1 MATFTILEP
10 MSTGDVIDRAL
21 RLYRRNF
28 APLLSIVALPSFTG
42 YLAQTMLL
50 YGYSKLLL
58 GTIGE
63 PGTGT
68 PDPSPLAIVMLIA
81 GIALYPV
88 WLFMFLATIAG
99 LSRVIGDHI
108 MLNEPITFRKSI
120 AAARKR
126 LGDIFLMAL
135 LAIAIMVVVGMIF
148 YGVVIVVTI
157 IVLLVVGATAA
168 SGIPAW
174 LAGLFAGLFALII
187 IGLGI
192 AVMLVVASRVI
203 FLPQVVMIEG
213 QSPGQALGRAM
224 QLGKG
229 NWYKVGAIILFNY
242 FISLSLLTAITLP
255 VLAILYFADVLT
267 AEFIAGPTWNLL
279 YTSFSQLINLLSL
292 PIQMIAFTLLYF
304 DSRVRKEA
312 YDIELLARE
321 VNPGFY
327 WQPTP
332 HYAMQG
338 YATGYQTAYYPGGVR
353 IPVQTSPLGLAGWVP
368 PGPTSIP
375 PPSSLPGNQQPALQD
390 QISNETMPMPENTE
404 AAASEFVAQP
414 QTGSPVLDDRFEN
427 SAVAHPMQTL
437 PGNANPPCN
446 ACGAPLEPE
455 ARFCMRCGK
464 GVEE

>member
-28 APLLSIVALPSFTG
+28 VPLLSIVALPSFTG

-50 YGYSKLLL
+50 FGYTKLLL
-58 GTIGE
+58 GSIGE
-63 PGTGT
+63 LDTGT
-68 PDPSPLAIVMLIA
+68 PAPSGSAVIMLIC
-81 GIALYPV
+81 GIVLYPV

-99 LSRVIGDHI
+99 LSRVIGDHV
-108 MLNEPITFRKSI
+108 MLNEPITFRKCF

-135 LAIAIMVVVGMIF
+135 LVIVIMMVVGMIF
-148 YGVVIVVTI
+148 YGVAIVVALVVIV
-157 IVLLVVGATAA
+157 LVGATAA

-174 LAGLFAGLFALII
+174 LAGLVAGLMALVV

-192 AVMLVVASRVI
+192 AVMLVIASRVI

-213 QSPGQALGRAM
+213 QSPAQALGRAM

-255 VLAILYFADVLT
+255 VLAALYFADVLT
-267 AEFIAGPTWNLL
+267 AEFMAGPTWNLL

-292 PIQMIAFTLLYF
+292 PIQMIAFTLLYL

-332 HYAMQG
+332 QYAMPG
-338 YATGYQTAYYPGGVR
+338 YAAGYQSSYNPNVGRV
-353 IPVQTSPLGLAGWVP
+353 PVQTSPLGLAGWMP
-368 PGPTSIP
+368 PRSTP
-375 PPSSLPGNQQPALQD
+375 PPSPPPIASAQHPGVINQPFNQPVQD
-390 QISNETMPMPENTE
+390 PISSPNVSPIPTTQNQV
-404 AAASEFVAQP
+404 ADIASQVNGGNAQTLQP
-414 QTGSPVLDDRFEN
+414 QMPAPGSTVP
-427 SAVAHPMQTL
+427 S
-437 PGNANPPCN
+437 CN
-446 ACGAPLEPE
+446 ACGTPLD
-455 ARFCMRCGK
+455 ADALFCMRCGK
-464 GVEE
+464 ATQ

>member
-28 APLLSIVALPSFTG
+28 VPLLSIVALPSFTG

-50 YGYSKLLL
+50 FGYTKLLL
-58 GTIGE
+58 GNIGE
-63 PGTGT
+63 YDT
-68 PDPSPLAIVMLIA
+68 PTPEPSASAVIMLIG
-81 GIALYPV
+81 GIVLYPV

-99 LSRVIGDHI
+99 LSRVIGDHV
-108 MLNEPITFRKSI
+108 MLNEPITFRKCY
-120 AAARKR
+120 AAARNR

-135 LAIAIMVVVGMIF
+135 LVLVIMMVVGMIF
-148 YGVVIVVTI
+148 YGVAIVVALVVV
-157 IVLLVVGATAA
+157 VLVGATAA

-174 LAGLFAGLFALII
+174 LAGLFAGLLALVV

-213 QSPGQALGRAM
+213 QSPAQALGRAM

-255 VLAILYFADVLT
+255 VLAALYFADVLS
-267 AEFIAGPTWNLL
+267 AEFMAGPTWNLL

-292 PIQMIAFTLLYF
+292 PIQMIAFTLLYL

-327 WQPTP
+327 WQPAP
-332 HYAMQG
+332 QYAMPG
-338 YATGYQTAYYPGGVR
+338 YTMGYQTPYNPNVGR

-368 PGPTSIP
+368 PRPTPPPTQSPYPTPQPPLTPNQSFNQPVPQPIP
-375 PPSSLPGNQQPALQD
+375 PPNGAPIQPPQNQPAGFVD
-390 QISNETMPMPENTE
+390 QVNGEPPQVVPSPSPEL
-404 AAASEFVAQP
+404 
-414 QTGSPVLDDRFEN
+414 GN
-427 SAVAHPMQTL
+427 STL
-437 PGNANPPCN
+437 TCN
-446 ACGAPLEPE
+446 ACGSQLEPD
-455 ARFCMRCGK
+455 ARFCMRCGQATQ
-464 GVEE
+464 G

>member
-50 YGYSKLLL
+50 FGYTKLLL
-58 GTIGE
+58 GSIGE
-63 PGTGT
+63 NEGGTAA
-68 PDPSPLAIVMLIA
+68 PSASAIVMLI
-81 GIALYPV
+81 GGLVLYPV
-88 WLFMFLATIAG
+88 WLFMFLTAIAG
-99 LSRVIGDHI
+99 LSRVIGDHV
-108 MLNEPITFRKSI
+108 MLNEPITFRKCY

-148 YGVVIVVTI
+148 YGVAIVVALVVI
-157 IVLLVVGATAA
+157 LLVGATAA

-174 LAGLFAGLFALII
+174 LAALFAGLLAAVV

-192 AVMLVVASRVI
+192 AVMLMVASRVI

-229 NWYKVGAIILFNY
+229 NWYKVGAILLFNY

-255 VLAILYFADVLT
+255 VLAALYFTDVLS
-267 AEFIAGPTWNLL
+267 AEFMAGPTWNLL

-292 PIQMIAFTLLYF
+292 PIQMVAFTLLYL

-332 HYAMQG
+332 QYAMPG
-338 YATGYQTAYYPGGVR
+338 YTTGYQMPYYPTSGR

-368 PGPTSIP
+368 PRATPAETPQQPMVPHQPLQP
-375 PPSSLPGNQQPALQD
+375 PLQQSMPSS
-390 QISNETMPMPENTE
+390 
-404 AAASEFVAQP
+404 
-414 QTGSPVLDDRFEN
+414 
-427 SAVAHPMQTL
+427 TL
-437 PGNANPPCN
+437 PQAQQTPDASTSDGNGAIGGNSPTEQSPPGPPDLSGL
-446 ACGAPLEPE
+446 ACSNCGTSLEPN
-455 ARFCMRCGK
+455 ARFCIRCGK
-464 GVEE
+464 ASQ

>member
-42 YLAQTMLL
+42 YLAQTMMLF
-50 YGYSKLLL
+50 GYTKLLL
-58 GTIGE
+58 GSLGE
-63 PGTGT
+63 AGG
-68 PDPSPLAIVMLIA
+68 DASSPSATAVIMLI
-81 GIALYPV
+81 GGLVLYPV

-99 LSRVIGDHI
+99 LSRVIGDHV
-108 MLNEPITFRKSI
+108 MLNEPITFRKCFS
-120 AAARKR
+120 AARKR

-135 LAIAIMVVVGMIF
+135 LVIVIMMVIGMIF
-148 YGVVIVVTI
+148 YFILIVVTI
-157 IVLLVVGATAA
+157 VVVFLVGATAA

-174 LAGLFAGLFALII
+174 LAGLFAGLLAVIF
-187 IGLGI
+187 IGLGV
-192 AVMLVVASRVI
+192 AAMLVVASRVI

-213 QSPGQALGRAM
+213 QSPAQALGRAM

-229 NWYKVGAIILFNY
+229 NWYKVGAILLFNY

-255 VLAILYFADVLT
+255 VLAALYFTNVLS
-267 AEFIAGPTWNLL
+267 AEFMAGPTWNLL

-292 PIQMIAFTLLYF
+292 PIQMVAFTLLYL

-327 WQPTP
+327 WQPIP
-332 HYAMQG
+332 HYAMPG
-338 YATGYQTAYYPGGVR
+338 YSTGYPMAYNPNAGR
-353 IPVQTSPLGLAGWVP
+353 IPVQTSPLGLAGWMPPPKVEPQPPQPPIATPQPSVFPHQTFNQSVP
-368 PGPTSIP
+368 PPISTNAP
-375 PPSSLPGNQQPALQD
+375 PVQPLQNQAAELGRGMND
-390 QISNETMPMPENTE
+390 QEPPNL
-404 AAASEFVAQP
+404 QP
-414 QTGSPVLDDRFEN
+414 QSAPLGSSIE
-427 SAVAHPMQTL
+427 T
-437 PGNANPPCN
+437 CN
-446 ACGAPLEPE
+446 DCGATLDPD

-464 GVEE
+464 ATQR